1 MDIYTIINIS
11 YYLKNYNDIKNL
23 SLCNKSTT
31 EIKNIYEKYL
41 LIKSKYFNYFKKY
54 KILKH
59 LQEGP
64 FKKFANKYPILK
76 WDKKFLGFTGY
87 IDHITSYDLVSPI
100 MIGIDNYQRPFV
112 SIKFII
118 NKRIGCITYFQR
130 YENCVYNW
138 AWGGD
143 NFYGYGTNRL
153 EYDDLPK
160 ILYLLD
166 EMENNDEVFS
176 YHDDINSNDI
186 YELNK
191 KSYKLQKIKTY

>member
-11 YYLKNYNDIKNL
+11 YYLKNYNDFKNL
-23 SLCNKSTT
+23 SLSNKSTI
-31 EIKNIYEKYL
+31 EIKDIYKKYL
-41 LIKSKYFNYFKKY
+41 LIKSKYFAYLKKY
-54 KILKH
+54 KILKN

-76 WDKKFLGFTGY
+76 WDEKFLGYTGY
-87 IDHITSYDLVSPI
+87 IDHISSYDLSSPI
-100 MIGIDNYQRPFV
+100 MIGCDNYERPFI

-118 NKRIGCITYFQR
+118 NKKVGCITYFQR
-130 YENCVYNW
+130 YENCIYNW
-138 AWGGD
+138 VWGGD

-153 EYDDLPK
+153 EYNDLPK

-176 YHDDINSNDI
+176 YHKDINSNNI
-186 YELNK
+186 YELDK
-191 KSYKLQKIKTY
+191 KSYKLQKIETF